1 MILSQYDEDLCWSLY
16 CAYAS
21 NPLAEL
27 GSFEEFLNK
36 YKTKSTK
43 TETETKTEPGM
54 NSQQMKRQLD
64 NATAILS
71 GFKPPMK
78 GGG

>member
-36 YKTKSTK
+36 YRTSAQTRNKDNA
-43 TETETKTEPGM
+43 EPGM

>member
-1 MILSQYDEDLCWSLY
+1 MILSRYDEDLCWSLY

-27 GSFEEFLNK
+27 GSFEEFLSKYHTSTQTRNK
-36 YKTKSTK
+36 DNA
-43 TETETKTEPGM
+43 ELGM

>member
-36 YKTKSTK
+36 YRTSTQTRNK
-43 TETETKTEPGM
+43 DNAEPGM
-54 NSQQMKRQLD
+54 NNQQMKRQLD